1 MVEIKH
7 PNGYIGILYGESSY
21 VVLDKDG
28 KEILHTGS
36 RNINTKEE
44 IYRNL
49 ENIPKLIEAIKFIDF
64 DNDFEDEEEG

>member
-21 VVLDKDG
+21 AVLDKDR

-36 RNINTKEE
+36 RCINTEKEVYE
-44 IYRNL
+44 QL
-49 ENIPKLIEAIKFIDF
+49 ERIPKLLEILKMMK
-64 DNDFEDEEEG
+64 EG